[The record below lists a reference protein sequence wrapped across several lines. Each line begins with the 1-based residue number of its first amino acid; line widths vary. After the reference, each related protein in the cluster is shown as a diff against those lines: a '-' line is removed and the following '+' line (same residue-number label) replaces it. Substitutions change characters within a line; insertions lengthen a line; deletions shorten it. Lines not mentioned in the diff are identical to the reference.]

1 MSLSDMT
8 THPAY
13 LCIKSAV
20 AAFTIL
26 GNTFIV
32 FTILRCQKLRNEK
45 FNLLIILLAMGDMVI
60 GINVPF
66 SLSLA
71 FISEESVWRPLFLTS
86 QVLVT
91 FGDHVTQIAMLLIA
105 ADRMHVLFTLHKLD
119 RNALYTVYAASIPVV
134 LAISLLPV
142 CFFLVESST
151 VIAAI
156 QGTIDAYS
164 STFVYYMTVIMFVF
178 NFSII
183 GLYGAV
189 AIKYTAQIKQTS
201 VASSAQAS
209 FNRIVIGIVVVYF
222 LMWCI
227 PKWLNFG
234 IVTGKVQGLVFDIA
248 LILPEECE
256 LLSAAVNVFVY
267 GFTHRDL
274 RNEMKR
280 YLNKVTR
287 TKVLTVSVHSWTR
300 QVTTVTTHR
309 Q

>member
-183 GLYGAV
+183 GESLEERRE
-189 AIKYTAQIKQTS
+189 QMPLLQQTS